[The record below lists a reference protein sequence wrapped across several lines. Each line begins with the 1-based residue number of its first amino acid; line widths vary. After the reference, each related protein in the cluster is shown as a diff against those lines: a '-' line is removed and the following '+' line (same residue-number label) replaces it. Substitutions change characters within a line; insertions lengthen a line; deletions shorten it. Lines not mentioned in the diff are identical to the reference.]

1 MGDRTM
7 SKPYIIEN
15 VSLQIEGTQSKI
27 EEMED
32 FHKSYYGKEF
42 FQAFQVVA
50 EILKQNKKIF
60 ERYREDGYENA
71 VKLTQ
76 SQIHNIV
83 PFIGKRGTGKTSAMV
98 SFAGALKD
106 YYKKYGE
113 NKEDI
118 FFTFSKSNDISFT
131 CLDCIDSSLLENGED
146 IFKVILAQMYG
157 DFLRINR
164 ENLEKRD
171 DDQRRKIQKKFDKV
185 YKSICQLEVKTSKED
200 YWEESPIMSLK
211 SLSSSLSIKMDFEEL
226 IQDYLKV
233 VDKHRK
239 AENHFL
245 VIVIDDLDLN
255 IDSGFDMLEKI
266 HRYMMVPNV
275 IILLAIDYDQLKLLC
290 ERHFYKI
297 VPFVEEKIKEK
308 SQEVENLAKDFL
320 DKALPCHM
328 RIYMP
333 NLAKCQGITVIQ
345 DKENGLDLKNAVFQE
360 IYEKLGMRMD
370 VKGEK
375 RHFFEQNSLR
385 SYVNFYLMLKTMD
398 KLNDQ
403 NLVIEKE
410 NKEFFSTY
418 ERNYKLLMSD
428 ITTRMVDERLNT
440 NSKKT
445 FFKITESRLP
455 RSCRNLFSHI
465 NKIIDD
471 MKIKEKTQLNSL
483 EKNLKS
489 LADIVDEYEYSY
501 GEIMR
506 IIYCWGRC
514 DEQSKEIIRCL
525 LAFYSLEM
533 TRLYYYYRY
542 ESKGSDNN
550 ENRTKIFRE
559 ILNGSFAGSW
569 ANKMM
574 PLMKKEGT
582 ERFFNV
588 GDRQKV
594 MMEQVFQI
602 KLSPKMK
609 EQIKVWKEES
619 SSTEDRKENIKKIFR
634 SVLVL
639 GMFFDQPYYK
649 KQEQFRWDIQETETS
664 YNSSKLKK
672 DFLAATQTDNIIKN
686 REGIGIFNI
695 MNFVSNAFQYEENII
710 PLMNSLYQCLF
721 GNKNNEKLKEEIKQE
736 FEDWAKYCGAFAL
749 PIYDMDV
756 SYNLLKRVRQR
767 MYGQSINARTEK
779 EILKETIDIY
789 NFMSEQLKEN
799 DEKYETGM
807 VHWEKW
813 QHKEENYSG
822 YKISMKD
829 AFEYCPYI
837 KWITNRN
844 EYLVNEFDDWFA
856 SMLKELTVRGSSECK
871 EDEKTKENEIRWMGY
886 DD

>member
-1 MGDRTM
+1 
-7 SKPYIIEN
+7 
-15 VSLQIEGTQSKI
+15 
-27 EEMED
+27 
-32 FHKSYYGKEF
+32 
-42 FQAFQVVA
+42 
-50 EILKQNKKIF
+50 
-60 ERYREDGYENA
+60 
-71 VKLTQ
+71 
-76 SQIHNIV
+76 
-83 PFIGKRGTGKTSAMV
+83 
-98 SFAGALKD
+98 
-106 YYKKYGE
+106 
-113 NKEDI
+113 
-118 FFTFSKSNDISFT
+118 
-131 CLDCIDSSLLENGED
+131 
-146 IFKVILAQMYG
+146 
-157 DFLRINR
+157 
-164 ENLEKRD
+164 
-171 DDQRRKIQKKFDKV
+171 
-185 YKSICQLEVKTSKED
+185 
-200 YWEESPIMSLK
+200 
-211 SLSSSLSIKMDFEEL
+211 
-226 IQDYLKV
+226 
-233 VDKHRK
+233 
-239 AENHFL
+239 
-245 VIVIDDLDLN
+245 
-255 IDSGFDMLEKI
+255 
-266 HRYMMVPNV
+266 
-275 IILLAIDYDQLKLLC
+275 
-290 ERHFYKI
+290 
-297 VPFVEEKIKEK
+297 
-308 SQEVENLAKDFL
+308 
-320 DKALPCHM
+320 
-328 RIYMP
+328 MP
-333 NLAKCQGITVIQ
+333 NLAKCQGIKV
-345 DKENGLDLKNAVFQE
+345 KENGLDLKIAVFQE

-370 VKGEK
+370 IKGEK

-440 NSKKT
+440 NSKKA
-445 FFKITESRLP
+445 FFKITESKLP

-465 NKIIDD
+465 SKIIDD

-609 EQIKVWKEES
+609 EQIEMWKEES

-672 DFLAATQTDNIIKN
+672 GFLAATQTDNIIKN